1 MLQECIAV
9 AVLFAVQPLSWI
21 SKACSCLAVPTSAG
35 ESFKKIQPIW
45 FAGPGHSDS
54 ERVGIRAGGGSV
66 RGLAH
71 LHGNSSVSS
80 FASGN
85 SNTDKSSPRTA
96 IKLCRKQCRLSREW
110 GLAFPAV
117 AVDLLW
123 DSLTFCACLKPVW
136 WHVGWETQALVSR
149 MMHTFHTS

>member
-1 MLQECIAV
+1 MQV
-9 AVLFAVQPLSWI
+9 RVS
-21 SKACSCLAVPTSAG
+21 
-35 ESFKKIQPIW
+35 KKIQRIW

-117 AVDLLW
+117 AVDL
-123 DSLTFCACLKPVW
+123 
-136 WHVGWETQALVSR
+136 
-149 MMHTFHTS
+149 